1 MHLSFRPLRSIF
13 AGLLPA
19 VALVA
24 GPGVPAS
31 AQSGPTVSYQADR
44 VFRDDRG
51 EQVKTTFYYTPQRQ
65 RLDFLVGTNR
75 LITIVD
81 KAANRIVTLDPRRKT
96 KRTVPWQDPG
106 WDFGL
111 SKPGATFTQVG
122 PEKVGDIVAI
132 KFQAKGAPGGRQVFE
147 GLAWLT
153 SQRIVVR
160 LDGTVRRGK
169 TAKRFFMETQNLKI
183 GEPNPRLF
191 LVPPD
196 YEEAK
201 RQ

>member
-1 MHLSFRPLRSIF
+1 MRLSFRPLRL
-13 AGLLPA
+13 ALAVLLPA
-19 VALVA
+19 AGVAAPTL
-24 GPGVPAS
+24 PAA
-31 AQSGPTVSYQADR
+31 AQSGPAVSYQADR
-44 VFRDDRG
+44 IFRDERG

-81 KAANRIVTLDPRRKT
+81 KPANRIVTLDPRRKT

-111 SKPGATFTQVG
+111 SQPGATFTEVG
-122 PEKVGDIVAI
+122 PEKIGEILAV
-132 KFQAKGAPGGRQVFE
+132 KFKAKGATGGRQVFE
-147 GLAWLT
+147 GFAWLT

-160 LDGTVRRGK
+160 LDGTVRRGDA
-169 TAKRFFMETQNLKI
+169 AKRFFMETQNLKI

-196 YEEAK
+196 YDEVK
-201 RQ
+201 GR